1 MNRFFTSMG
10 GLDPP
15 NQKPRNENLKVWFG
29 ASSAPMEKRV
39 FGSLKRDQSLGAAG
53 GIEAVFAI
61 MSLVKGVMP
70 PTLNLTAPDPAAEG
84 LKLVGPMAEP
94 KSLRHVLS
102 NGFGFGGVNAS
113 LVFSQT

>member
-39 FGSLKRDQSLGAAG
+39 FGSLKRDQSLDQLSKNPNERRHPGAGRGNA
-53 GIEAVFAI
+53 FLCAI
-61 MSLVKGVMP
+61 HDERKAYSRPSPG
-70 PTLNLTAPDPAAEG
+70 
-84 LKLVGPMAEP
+84 
-94 KSLRHVLS
+94 
-102 NGFGFGGVNAS
+102 
-113 LVFSQT
+113 